1 MLKVKQNH
9 FTEKKMEKFTKAGLL
24 LDIYGNLLKGR
35 RKEVLNLYYNE
46 DYSLSEIAEI
56 FKITKQGVR
65 DFLLKGEK
73 ELYEYEDN
81 LGILANKFE
90 VDDILQELIESDDL
104 EYIKSK
110 LKNLIYYQEE
120 Q

>member
-1 MLKVKQNH
+1 
-9 FTEKKMEKFTKAGLL
+9 MEKFTKISLL

-35 RKEVLNLYYNE
+35 RKEVLNLHYNE
-46 DYSLSEIAEI
+46 DYSLTEIAEI

-73 ELYEYEDN
+73 ELLAYEES

-90 VDDILQELIESDDL
+90 QDEILNDLQKSEDID
-104 EYIKSK
+104 YIKSK
-110 LKNLIYYQEE
+110 LQKLIYYQKE
-120 Q
+120 